1 VAKKDKPIVVGW
13 NNMLPEK
20 HLLTVDETLHWAF
33 MRDGVS
39 IENGGV
45 PVVTHLHRGHTES
58 SRSRLTAHRQ
68 FVETVKVVEVVETIQ
83 FV

>member
-1 VAKKDKPIVVGW
+1 MAKKGKPIVVGW
-13 NNMLPEK
+13 NNMLPQK

-45 PVVTHLHRGHTES
+45 PVVTHLHGGHTES
-58 SRSRLTAHRQ
+58 SGERRLTVSNNRRKPSKPTN
-68 FVETVKVVEVVETIQ
+68 VPD
-83 FV
+83 

>member
-1 VAKKDKPIVVGW
+1 
-13 NNMLPEK
+13 
-20 HLLTVDETLHWAF
+20 
-33 MRDGVS
+33 MRYGVS

-45 PVVTHLHRGHTES
+45 PVVTHLHGGHTES